1 LTLLTLCPIFGAQRE
16 GFMDFLIPVL
26 GTVTGI
32 EAALW
37 KDILLFTAKCALFV
51 IPFVV
56 IGLLIERDFN
66 TVPVLNRLI
75 KSIIVFAFFVPPF
88 LFGILN
94 YFAPDLP
101 ETFWE
106 SYPAL
111 ENFWLMEGKMAP
123 VVLSASV
130 LLYFLLYLLEN
141 VRGDLTN

>member
-1 LTLLTLCPIFGAQRE
+1 LTQADRSPIFCAQRE
-16 GFMDFLIPVL
+16 GSMDFLIPVL

-56 IGLLIERDFN
+56 IGLFIERDVK

-141 VRGDLTN
+141 IRGDLTN

>member
-1 LTLLTLCPIFGAQRE
+1 
-16 GFMDFLIPVL
+16 MDFLTPVL
-26 GTVTGI
+26 GTITGI

-37 KDILLFTAKCALFV
+37 KDILLFTAKCVLFV
-51 IPFVV
+51 VPFVV
-56 IGLLIERDFN
+56 IGLFIERDVN

-75 KSIIVFAFFVPPF
+75 KSVIVFAFFVPPF

-123 VVLSASV
+123 VVLSCSV
-130 LLYFLLYLLEN
+130 FIYFLLYVLEN

>member
-1 LTLLTLCPIFGAQRE
+1 LTQADRSPIFGAQRE
-16 GFMDFLIPVL
+16 GFMDFLTPVL
-26 GTVTGI
+26 GTITGI

-37 KDILLFTAKCALFV
+37 KDILLFTAKCTLFV

-56 IGLLIERDFN
+56 IGLFIERDVN

-75 KSIIVFAFFVPPF
+75 KSVLVFVFFVPPF

-123 VVLSASV
+123 VVLSCSV
-130 LLYFLLYLLEN
+130 FIYFLLYLLEN

>member
-1 LTLLTLCPIFGAQRE
+1 
-16 GFMDFLIPVL
+16 MDFLIPVL

-37 KDILLFTAKCALFV
+37 KDILLFTAKSVLFV
-51 IPFVV
+51 VPFVL
-56 IGLLIERDFN
+56 IGLFIERDIN
-66 TVPVLNRLI
+66 TVPVLNRFI
-75 KSIIVFAFFVPPF
+75 KSIIVFVFFVPPF

-94 YFAPDLP
+94 YFAPDMP

-130 LLYFLLYLLEN
+130 LLYFLLYVLEN

>member
-1 LTLLTLCPIFGAQRE
+1 
-16 GFMDFLIPVL
+16 MDFLIPVL

-37 KDILLFTAKCALFV
+37 KDILLFTAKSVLFV
-51 IPFVV
+51 VPFVL
-56 IGLLIERDFN
+56 IGLFIERDIN
-66 TVPVLNRLI
+66 TVPVLNRFI
-75 KSIIVFAFFVPPF
+75 KSIIVFVFFVPPF

-94 YFAPDLP
+94 YFAPDMP
-101 ETFWE
+101 EAFWE

-130 LLYFLLYLLEN
+130 LLYFLLYVLEN

>member
-1 LTLLTLCPIFGAQRE
+1 
-16 GFMDFLIPVL
+16 MDFLIPVL

-37 KDILLFTAKCALFV
+37 KDILLFTAKSVLFV
-51 IPFVV
+51 VPFVL
-56 IGLLIERDFN
+56 IGLFIEQDIN
-66 TVPVLNRLI
+66 TVPVLNRFI
-75 KSIIVFAFFVPPF
+75 KSIIVFVFFVPPF

-94 YFAPDLP
+94 YFAPDMP

-130 LLYFLLYLLEN
+130 LLYFLLYVLEN